1 MCFSA
6 PRPKSPPPMKPLP
19 PAPAAPE
26 PPKAPPAAPEPLQ
39 SKEAKTVFKA
49 GDARSVDSSRKKTN
63 ASALRIPL
71 NTGSSSG
78 GLNI

>member
-1 MCFSA
+1 MCLA
-6 PRPKSPPPMKPLP
+6 PQRPPSPPPMKPLP

-26 PPKAPPAAPEPLQ
+26 PPKQSAPAPAPLQ
-39 SKEAKTVFKA
+39 KKETKTVFRA
-49 GDARSVDSSRKKTN
+49 GDSRSSSADRKKTN

-71 NTGSSSG
+71 NLSGGTG